1 MFLSESDHTTDSG
14 LSIFYFLLS
23 LSFCSVDDK
32 GYQINSCVEA
42 ADITFP
48 ETLKTGNRSNNSF
61 FCLSLNCI
69 YTTCYACGNGISGS
83 VFRHKV
89 SLCDFPFS
97 IQCDRIYFFLRK
109 VAYGTWLRRWDLDEI
124 YETKSDKLKWQGCL
138 IRLWSSE
145 MKYFWPSQCR
155 QHYAMW

>member
-1 MFLSESDHTTDSG
+1 MFLSDSDHISDSG

-32 GYQINSCVEA
+32 GYQINSRVEA

-48 ETLKTGNRSNNSF
+48 ETLETGNRSNNSF

-69 YTTCYACGNGISGS
+69 YTTCYACGNGISGR

-89 SLCDFPFS
+89 SLRDFPFS
-97 IQCDRIYFFLRK
+97 IQCDRIFFSLEK
-109 VAYGTWLRRWDLDEI
+109 
-124 YETKSDKLKWQGCL
+124 
-138 IRLWSSE
+138 
-145 MKYFWPSQCR
+145 
-155 QHYAMW
+155 